1 MKSKSKFIIHPELK
15 KRLVTLLSRDVDDVV
30 KKIANRILAMK
41 QVPTD
46 GKYCN
51 YLGLSND
58 DFAKISYLDEARL
71 ERLDGKT
78 TTKHVIKA
86 GTEVVIHRKRTYI
99 RDANNVTHS
108 TTLKLTKRH
117 LSGLTYDI
125 AGFEQTEKPFQYYM
139 LGNTMEST
147 FMSNLPHLV
156 EGSPVFRICN
166 CRSIGRS
173 ELFIDNNGLGV
184 AGHGVV
190 GLEFKKTEV
199 VSKEIWNH
207 EQRYHTSIGK
217 IVRRLF
223 GNEFGD
229 NSICKFAEAYTGMVT
244 ICNPNYN
251 LRIAEGEDIRWGY
264 HEDNYHG
271 TGNSLGS
278 SCMRYNHC
286 QSYLA
291 LYVKNP
297 SKIRMAM
304 LMRGKKV
311 SARCLL
317 WKVDDGWLYDRVYS
331 NKLEEEHLLTNAM
344 ESSGYKRVY
353 SSGNEHSIEV
363 DMDGITEFP
372 YMDSFKYYFPE
383 DGVISTHDTIQCGE
397 YWGLN
402 NTNGTRC
409 MYNSNHQEE
418 DEDETSECPCCDR
431 RVDNCEMTEVDAG
444 RYHGDWVCN
453 DCGIYSP
460 VMDQTFTDRDDR
472 VHDRDGDVMLLACAV
487 NLYNEEW
494 VHEDA
499 DYLASFEN
507 DYGYFLTSEDPHYY
521 DEEREMYFHIDDE
534 EKTGIPVNVVE
545 PVII

>member
-30 KKIANRILAMK
+30 KKIVNRILAMK

-86 GTEVVIHRKRTYI
+86 GTEVVVHRKRSYI
-99 RDANNVTHS
+99 RDADNVTHS

-125 AGFEQTEKPFQYYM
+125 AGFEQTARPFQYYM

-147 FMSNLPHLV
+147 FMSNIPHLV

-173 ELFIDNNGLGV
+173 ELFIDNNGLCF
-184 AGHGVV
+184 AGFGVV
-190 GLEFKKTEV
+190 GLELKKTAV
-199 VSKEIWNH
+199 VDKEIWNH

-223 GNEFGD
+223 GGEFCD

-251 LRIAEGEDIRWGY
+251 LRIAEGEEIRWGY
-264 HEDNYHG
+264 HEDNDHN

-278 SCMRYNHC
+278 SCMRYEHC
-286 QSYLA
+286 QSYLD

-297 SKIRMAM
+297 TKIRMAM

-311 SARCLL
+311 AARCLM

-331 NKLEEEHLLTNAM
+331 TKLEEEHLLTNAM
-344 ESSGYKRVY
+344 DSSGYKRVY
-353 SSGNEHSIEV
+353 NTCKPYSIEV
-363 DMDGITEFP
+363 DVEDMDKFP
-372 YMDSFKYYFPE
+372 YMDSFKCLYVD
-383 DGVISTHDTIQCGE
+383 DGIISTQETGGE
-397 YWGLN
+397 YYSLT
-402 NTNGTRC
+402 NTNGTYQICNR
-409 MYNSNHQEE
+409 E
-418 DEDETSECPCCDR
+418 DEDDETSECPCCER

-444 RYHGDWVCN
+444 RYRGYYVCH
-453 DCGIYSP
+453 DCEIFSP
-460 VMDQTFTDRDDR
+460 VMDMTFTDRDDR
-472 VHDRDGDVMLLACAV
+472 VHDRDGDVMLLDCAV

-494 VHEDA
+494 VHQD
-499 DYLASFEN
+499 DDDLASFEN
-507 DYGYFLTSEDPHYY
+507 DYGYFLTSVHPHYY
-521 DEEREMYFHIDDE
+521 DEEREVYFHVDDE
-534 EKTGIPVNVVE
+534 EKTGIPVNLVE
-545 PVII
+545 PILI

>member
-1 MKSKSKFIIHPELK
+1 MKNKSKFIIHPELK
-15 KRLVTLLSRDVDDVV
+15 KRLSNLLNRDVDEGV
-30 KKIANRILAMK
+30 KKIAKRILDMK
-41 QVPTD
+41 EVSTT

-71 ERLDGKT
+71 ERLHGKS

-86 GTEVVIHRKRTYI
+86 GTEVVIHRKRSYI
-99 RDANNVTHS
+99 QNADNVTYA
-108 TTLKLTKRH
+108 TTLKLSKRH
-117 LSGLTYDI
+117 LSGLTYPI
-125 AGFEQTEKPFQYYM
+125 AGFEQKARPFSYYM
-139 LGNTMEST
+139 SGNIIEST
-147 FMSNLPHLV
+147 FISNMPYLV
-156 EGSPVFRICN
+156 EGSPVFRISN
-166 CRSIGRS
+166 SRSVRRDEI
-173 ELFIDNNGLGV
+173 FIDHNGIGL
-184 AGHGVV
+184 AGYGIV
-190 GLEFKKTEV
+190 GLELKKTAV
-199 VSKEIWNH
+199 VEKEIWNH

-223 GNEFGD
+223 GGEFCD

-251 LRIAEGEDIRWGY
+251 LKIAEGEEIRWGY
-264 HEDNYHG
+264 HEDNSYG

-286 QSYLA
+286 QSYLD
-291 LYVKNP
+291 LYVKNT
-297 SKIRMAM
+297 SKIKMAM

-311 SARCLL
+311 AARCIL
-317 WKVDDGWLYDRVYS
+317 WKFDDGWLYDRVYS

-344 ESSGYKRVY
+344 ESSGYKKVY
-353 SSGNEHSIEV
+353 STGKEYSIEV
-363 DMDGITEFP
+363 DMDGISEFP

-383 DGVISTHDTIQCGE
+383 DGVISTYDTSHCGE

-409 MYNSNHQEE
+409 IYNSHDEEEE
-418 DEDETSECPCCDR
+418 DDETSECPCCDR

-460 VMDQTFTDRDDR
+460 VMDRTFTDRDDR
-472 VHDRDGDVMLLACAV
+472 VHDRDGDVMLIDCAV
-487 NLYNEEW
+487 LLYNDEW
-494 VHEDA
+494 VHESSE
-499 DYLASFEN
+499 YLASFEN

-521 DEEREMYFHIDDE
+521 DEERMMYFHIDDE